1 MPPETSAAPPDSK
14 QIENTVGPP
23 SRRPRTKLAVGLVAV
38 LLIAAAVVLYFYYRY
53 RESTDDAQVQ
63 GHIES
68 VAPRVPGTVTE
79 VDVNDN
85 QIVHAG
91 QVLFRLDDRD
101 YKTALNQAQANLA
114 AARAGASSA
123 STGVPIIAASSSG
136 SLSEAQAGLR
146 QAQSGESLAQSQV
159 AGAQAEARAA
169 QAELAQAQANAAN
182 ASANEQRYAQLVG
195 KQEVSRQ
202 QYDQIATAA
211 KTAAAGVA
219 AAQARV
225 AAAEQEI
232 ATASA
237 NVQVARDKVAAAAA
251 AERKVATA
259 PQQLAQ
265 SRSQAELAQARVA
278 QAEAAVAQAQLNL
291 EYTVV
296 TAPTDGQVGDKHVE
310 LGQSYAPGQTA
321 LVVVPVNEVWV
332 IANYKETQLGQMR
345 AGQRAKVS
353 VDAFGTSLKATVNS
367 IGAGTGSVFSLLP
380 PENATGNYV
389 KVVQRVPVK
398 LVFDPGQDL
407 SRLRPGMSVE
417 ATVFINK

>member
-1 MPPETSAAPPDSK
+1 SK

-159 AGAQAEARAA
+159 AGAQA
-169 QAELAQAQANAAN
+169 QANAAN

-232 ATASA
+232 ATA
-237 NVQVARDKVAAAAA
+237 
-251 AERKVATA
+251 
-259 PQQLAQ
+259 
-265 SRSQAELAQARVA
+265 
-278 QAEAAVAQAQLNL
+278 
-291 EYTVV
+291 
-296 TAPTDGQVGDKHVE
+296 
-310 LGQSYAPGQTA
+310 
-321 LVVVPVNEVWV
+321 
-332 IANYKETQLGQMR
+332 
-345 AGQRAKVS
+345 
-353 VDAFGTSLKATVNS
+353 
-367 IGAGTGSVFSLLP
+367 
-380 PENATGNYV
+380 
-389 KVVQRVPVK
+389 
-398 LVFDPGQDL
+398 
-407 SRLRPGMSVE
+407 
-417 ATVFINK
+417 